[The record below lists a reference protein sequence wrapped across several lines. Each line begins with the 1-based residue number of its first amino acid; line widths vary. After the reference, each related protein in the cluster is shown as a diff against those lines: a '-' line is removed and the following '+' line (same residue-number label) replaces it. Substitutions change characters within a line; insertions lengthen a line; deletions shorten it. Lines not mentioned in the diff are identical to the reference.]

1 MLDSW
6 IWAEDINRVDSSLRI
21 QLSDLDRLFPQ
32 PHTPLVTRGWMT
44 TLTLRLT
51 PDDVAPEIEDIT
63 PDEAASEIEDTT
75 SETPHRLYWGVPE
88 LLGRIAAQHQTRVQ
102 PVIDRLS
109 SCRLDDIN
117 LPADLR
123 MVMKGVGS
131 QAQGAIYSVLVF
143 EFPNRCILDLYT
155 CLGDIYADHSSEGW
169 ISLDECPL
177 PMDFFAETT
186 YGSTGSGF
194 RGDDEATRRVDKRI
208 SKKHHPRPSLGS
220 DTFSSPSSQGQGSV
234 RSNGDLI
241 IPQIDSQVITADNAG
256 WAVDHAEGSTIT
268 QSAIASN
275 GWIFPLIS
283 PSNTLPQIPEGDY
296 FPTGPAP
303 PHPTSN
309 GYIAPTADTGTVLYS
324 THGSLAGS
332 ISSDSGTSTPSSV
345 LSSVASLDIDMDG
358 STASLASSTSSGIF
372 AGSLDSI
379 DDESVASSSASFWG
393 QLPTVQEIRDNYA
406 MYLAQ
411 REERERMEAE
421 VERIFSEDGSDMGF
435 SGYDDINESQG
446 GVGEEE
452 LDQAFQPW

>member
-1 MLDSW
+1 
-6 IWAEDINRVDSSLRI
+6 
-21 QLSDLDRLFPQ
+21 
-32 PHTPLVTRGWMT
+32 
-44 TLTLRLT
+44 
-51 PDDVAPEIEDIT
+51 
-63 PDEAASEIEDTT
+63 
-75 SETPHRLYWGVPE
+75 
-88 LLGRIAAQHQTRVQ
+88 
-102 PVIDRLS
+102 
-109 SCRLDDIN
+109 
-117 LPADLR
+117 

-131 QAQGAIYSVLVF
+131 NDAIYSVLVF
-143 EFPNRCILDLYT
+143 EFPNRSILDLYT

-169 ISLDECPL
+169 ISLEECPL
-177 PMDFFAETT
+177 PMDFFDETT
-186 YGSTGSGF
+186 YGSAGSGF
-194 RGDDEATRRVDKRI
+194 RGDDEATRRVDKRF

-220 DTFSSPSSQGQGSV
+220 DTFSSPSSEGQGSV
-234 RSNGDLI
+234 RSNSDLI